1 MSNAPAWTRDKY
13 NDTDS
18 PAGAKYPFPSAPLG
32 LYDIKEPPPYSN
44 SDGFPLYKQDAKH
57 GKSLAQHGKISIQ
70 AHHPT
75 HNDDDY
81 EERRKAL
88 RTSPE
93 RPTRP

>member
-1 MSNAPAWTRDKY
+1 MSNAPALTRDKY

-18 PAGAKYPFPSAPLG
+18 PAGAKYPFPSAPLAP
-32 LYDIKEPPPYSN
+32 YDIKEPPPYSN
-44 SDGFPLYKQDAKH
+44 SDGFPLYKRDAKH